1 VHPGDA
7 ARVKDQVQRA
17 LTASGM
23 HEWEFRV
30 LRDGE
35 TRWISSRATL
45 VRDAQQRPV
54 KMIGVSL
61 DITERRRTE
70 AALRRNEAL
79 LAKAQELAHLGGWYW
94 NLQTDDCAW
103 TDEAYRL
110 FGWAPQAFKVTME
123 RYLASIVEEDRARVE
138 GAIRDAV
145 ATCTRYRVEYAILL
159 PDGSR
164 REIRE
169 DGEVSIDEQGNAVTM
184 VGASQDITEQK
195 QMLRAYSNA
204 EGQAALQ

>member
-1 VHPGDA
+1 
-7 ARVKDQVQRA
+7 VKELLQRS
-17 LTASGM
+17 LTAQGM
-23 HEWEFRV
+23 QEWEFRV

-45 VRDAQQRPV
+45 VRDADQRPV
-54 KMIGVSL
+54 KVIGVSL
-61 DITERRRTE
+61 DITERRRAE

-123 RYLASIVEEDRARVE
+123 RYLASIVEEDRVRVE
-138 GAIRDAV
+138 TAIREAV
-145 ATCTRYRVEYAILL
+145 ATRTRYRIEYAILL

-164 REIRE
+164 RDIRE
-169 DGEVSIDEQGNAVTM
+169 DGEVNVDEHGNAVTM

-195 QMLRAYSNA
+195 QAPWAGRAGEA
-204 EGQAALQ
+204 QTALS